1 MKKQRLLLL
10 LGGWVL
16 VSGCAT
22 VTVDEEFSQVSQ
34 EALSRTGETVAW
46 EQTPEDVA
54 WTQETVQQLLQDGL
68 TREEAVRLALI
79 NNRQLQVQFEMLG
92 MAKADLIQAGLYTN
106 PRLGSL
112 IRFPGGMPGAVINT
126 ESDVL
131 FLVSDLWNVPLRR
144 NLATVEVLRTTNLIV
159 QEILEAAAN
168 ARNAF
173 DEVLLQQALYAFV
186 MENVSLFEATLEQ
199 VQIRFES
206 GLVNQLDIFLA
217 QNVLYESQLELASV
231 KAQLKRARAQLLGT
245 LGLDPLLSE
254 DVPIQGNLEDIPH
267 RDISLDQA
275 WTFAQD
281 QRVDLALT
289 RLQITQSQR
298 LLSLQKAKIF
308 GDVGLGGNYTRS
320 LGKVDNPGL
329 VIALEIPVLNQNQ
342 GGIARAEFQVRQ
354 AEKRMVATEFAAK
367 LELKRL
373 LAELNYHDTHVE
385 LFRKNMLV
393 VQEQAENYVK
403 QFYASMQ
410 FNSIYLIQARQRNL
424 NARRGYLHALRQYRL
439 TESALQ
445 VALGGEA
452 EKKMANGS
460 AFLIHH

>member
-1 MKKQRLLLL
+1 MTRSTMFLVSLL
-10 LGGWVL
+10 VL
-16 VSGCAT
+16 MSGCAT
-22 VTVDEEFSQVSQ
+22 VTVDEEFAQLSQ
-34 EALSRTGETVAW
+34 EAMSRTGEAVAW

-131 FLVSDLWNVPLRR
+131 FLISDLWNVPLRK

-173 DEVLLQQALYAFV
+173 DEVLLQQALHAFV
-186 MENVSLFEATLEQ
+186 KENVSLFETTLEQ
-199 VQIRFES
+199 VHIRFDA
-206 GLVNQLDIFLA
+206 GLVNQLDIYLA
-217 QNVLYESQLELASV
+217 QNVLYEAQLELASV
-231 KAQLKRARAQLLGT
+231 NAQLNRARAQLLGS
-245 LGLDPLLSE
+245 LGLDPLSSVNVHIHG
-254 DVPIQGNLEDIPH
+254 DLEHMPR
-267 RDISLDQA
+267 RDITINQA
-275 WTFAQD
+275 WTFAQNH
-281 QRVDLALT
+281 RIDLALT
-289 RLQITQSQR
+289 RLQIGQTQR
-298 LLSLQKAKIF
+298 LLSLQKYKIF

-320 LGKVDNPGL
+320 LGGVDNPGL
-329 VIALEIPVLNQNQ
+329 VIALEVPVLNQNQ

-354 AEKRMVATEFAAK
+354 AEKQLVATELEAK
-367 LELKRL
+367 QELKQL
-373 LAELNYHDTHVE
+373 LAELHFHDTHVG
-385 LFRKNMLV
+385 LFRENMLV
-393 VQEQAENYVK
+393 VQEQAESYVK
-403 QFYASMQ
+403 QFYSSMQ

-424 NARRGYLHALRQYRL
+424 NARRGYLHALRQYRF
-439 TESALQ
+439 TESQLQ
-445 VALGGEA
+445 VALGGQAMNE
-452 EKKMANGS
+452 S
-460 AFLIHH
+460 

>member
-1 MKKQRLLLL
+1 MKRPMFLLLFGL
-10 LGGWVL
+10 WVL

-22 VTVDEEFSQVSQ
+22 VTVDEEFAQVSQ
-34 EALSRTGETVAW
+34 EALARTGDTVAW

-54 WTQETVQQLLQDGL
+54 WTQTTVQQLLQEGL
-68 TREEAVRLALI
+68 TRKEAVRLALI

-112 IRFPGGMPGAVINT
+112 IRFPGGTPGAVINA
-126 ESDVL
+126 ENDVL
-131 FLVSDLWNVPLRR
+131 FLISDLWNVPLRK

-173 DEVLLQQALYAFV
+173 DEVLLQQALHAFV
-186 MENVSLFEATLEQ
+186 LENVSLFEKTLEQ
-199 VQIRFES
+199 VQIRFDA
-206 GLVNQLDIFLA
+206 GLVNQLDIYLA
-217 QNVLYESQLELASV
+217 QNVLYEAQLELASV
-231 KAQLKRARAQLLGT
+231 QAQLNRARAQLLGS
-245 LGLDPLLSE
+245 LGLDPFSSQEVLILG
-254 DVPIQGNLEDIPH
+254 DLEDMPR
-267 RDISLDQA
+267 RDTSLDQA
-275 WTFAQD
+275 WTFAQIH
-281 QRVDLALT
+281 RVDLALR
-289 RLQITQSQR
+289 RLQINQTQR

-308 GDVGLGGNYTRS
+308 GDVGLGGNYSRS
-320 LGKVDNPGL
+320 LGGVDNPGL

-354 AEKRMVATEFAAK
+354 AQKHMVATELSAK

-373 LAELNYHDTHVE
+373 FAELNYHDTHVE

-393 VQEQAENYVK
+393 VQEQAETYVK

-452 EKKMANGS
+452 QG
-460 AFLIHH
+460 F